1 MGKDLPEEDVRSMVE
16 EKEENFRRKSTG
28 NIKAFPGIVKLMN
41 ALKKGNFKQAL
52 VSSAPQQN
60 IDLVLRELNL
70 AEIFDCVVFGQEV
83 SESKPSPQIYL
94 AAARKLN
101 AAAGDCVVIED
112 SPLGVKAAK
121 TAGMRCLAVT
131 NTHPPQELRRADRI
145 VESLDSIDLIA
156 LLTRV

>member
-1 MGKDLPEEDVRSMVE
+1 
-16 EKEENFRRKSTG
+16 
-28 NIKAFPGIVKLMN
+28 
-41 ALKKGNFKQAL
+41 
-52 VSSAPQQN
+52 
-60 IDLVLRELNL
+60 
-70 AEIFDCVVFGQEV
+70 V